1 MTSGRDND
9 WMYLYGGGF
18 MFGIGLPELVV
29 ILLIGLL
36 VFGADK
42 LPGLGRAMGK
52 TISEFKKGV
61 KEAED
66 TEHDKIE
73 KK

>member
-1 MTSGRDND
+1 
-9 WMYLYGGGF
+9 

-36 VFGADK
+36 IFGADK
-42 LPGLGRAMGK
+42 LPGLGKAMGK

-61 KEAED
+61 KEAQDEAGEKPAKTD
-66 TEHDKIE
+66 LIE